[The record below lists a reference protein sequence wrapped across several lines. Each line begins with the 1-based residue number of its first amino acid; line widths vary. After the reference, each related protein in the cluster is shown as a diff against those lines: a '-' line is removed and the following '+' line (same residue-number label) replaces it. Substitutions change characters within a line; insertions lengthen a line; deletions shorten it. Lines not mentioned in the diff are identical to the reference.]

1 MGEIA
6 CTYFSCRQSGGH
18 LARHVRKSASLSD
31 LLFLG
36 GGEGTD
42 EVDGDDAGMDSDL
55 ETTKQ
60 RLRRRRRT
68 LGGDGRFPS
77 EGDFESKIEPLGGK

>member
-6 CTYFSCRQSGGH
+6 YNFQSGGH

-36 GGEGTD
+36 GGEGAD

-60 RLRRRRRT
+60 RLRRRRT

-77 EGDFESKIEPLGGK
+77 EGDFESNYEP